1 MKSKSKGNIFW
12 IIFLIICALFWG
24 YKIITHIKTEIEH
37 KTQFSMASANA
48 VRYVSEKYGFEPEI
62 KKLSA
67 DETFCEQNFMR
78 LIAKYGDKEFVV
90 FSDYL
95 KENPV
100 CADNYQ
106 YEEIKQAVT
115 DKIFSEIPNGIC
127 ADYSIATKINT
138 LSGTSEKSAFGFL
151 AFQTYYDGSNLD
163 EVLKDCYGRIEMVFA
178 DADISDT
185 AAANWLTEQDIDL
198 EFTSLDT
205 KEHLAEFEA
214 FPSKHSILGYSS
226 YAKFAPYITDHL
238 EIEDGV
244 EKHGL
249 NISFQSCGDF
259 IYTYFPTENKDF
271 PVSREITIEEA
282 HPDYFVQHYE
292 RYGEEE
298 YVSAP
303 ITNAYAC
310 SDGWDIYIYYP
321 LEKLKDYDIENIGAA
336 WYSGGGQTNNR
347 GIEKPSVCGDYAVFS
362 LPFNKIE
369 FMLVDTSG
377 YDEYIPGWAKR

>member
-1 MKSKSKGNIFW
+1 MKSKSKGDIFW

-37 KTQFSMASANA
+37 KTQFAMASANA
-48 VRYVSEKYGFEPEI
+48 VRYISEKYGFEPEI
-62 KKLSA
+62 KELAA

-115 DKIFSEIPNGIC
+115 DKIRSEIPNGIC
-127 ADYSIATKINT
+127 VEYSMSTGVQT
-138 LSGTSEKSAFGFL
+138 LSGISEETALAIGFL
-151 AFQTYYDGSNLD
+151 AFQTYYDGTNLD
-163 EVLKDCYGRIEMVFA
+163 EVLTDCSGNIEMVFA

-185 AAANWLTEQDIDL
+185 AAADWLTEQDIDL

-214 FPSKHSILGYSS
+214 LPSWSMFDNSR
-226 YAKFAPYITDHL
+226 YAKLAPYITDHL

-244 EKHGL
+244 EKHEL

-259 IYTYFPTENKDF
+259 IYTYFPTAYSNF
-271 PVSREITIEEA
+271 PESRKITIEEA
-282 HPDYFVQHYE
+282 QPEYFIQHYE
-292 RYGEEE
+292 WYGEEE

-303 ITNAYAC
+303 ITNAYVC

-336 WYSGGGQTNNR
+336 
-347 GIEKPSVCGDYAVFS
+347 
-362 LPFNKIE
+362 
-369 FMLVDTSG
+369 LVQRRRTD
-377 YDEYIPGWAKR
+377 K